1 MQGILPTL
9 GGLILFF
16 AMGWSVWLDWIT
28 TDQAN
33 SYTTWLIPFS
43 PHWRVGGVFLI
54 AFVSLV
60 IGIVL
65 MIIYMIVRPP
75 FFKGEVLTRS
85 TPTLVPDADELTS
98 EVPVA
103 PVDPEHPTARQ

>member
-1 MQGILPTL
+1 M
-9 GGLILFF
+9 
-16 AMGWSVWLDWIT
+16 
-28 TDQAN
+28 
-33 SYTTWLIPFS
+33 PFW
-43 PHWRVGGVFLI
+43 PHWRIGGVFLI

-65 MIIYMIVRPP
+65 MIVYMIARPP

-103 PVDPEHPTARQ
+103 PADPEQPTARQ